1 MRTYPELW
9 TKWLTLS
16 MVLKEGPRIQSK
28 SGPILTRAAPLMRPS
43 DSLSQAHLR
52 EPLLAAL
59 VENALDGIITINETG
74 TILSF
79 NPAAVAL
86 FGYTPDEVIGRNV
99 CMLMP
104 EPYRSQHDDYL
115 RHYLRTGEAKIIGIG
130 RQVEGQRRDGSVF
143 PMELGVA
150 AVEAEGERYFVG
162 FIHDLTERRRFE
174 TGIHDMHADRL
185 DIIENM
191 TVGLAHELKQPLTG
205 INAYLNAASRLA
217 KKADLG
223 EIEQILDKASNQ
235 VFRVSEIV
243 DSLRQFIARGETL
256 KTLHHLNEVV
266 RTACEFTDSI
276 AKECGVVTTV
286 SLDAEYDLVLI
297 NRVQIQQVI
306 VNLKRNAIEAM
317 ENCDRRELIVSTHV
331 IDGNEIQVD
340 VADTGLGILEAIRT
354 KLFEQFTTTKPHGLG
369 VGLSISRSIINAHHG
384 RLWAKPNPGGG
395 TIFSFV
401 LPLAEQQKVTEA

>member
-1 MRTYPELW
+1 ML
-9 TKWLTLS
+9 
-16 MVLKEGPRIQSK
+16 
-28 SGPILTRAAPLMRPS
+28 PS
-43 DSLSQAHLR
+43 PSLSKAHLR

-59 VENALDGIITINETG
+59 VDNALDGIITIDEAG

-86 FGYTPDEVIGRNV
+86 FGYRPDEVIGQNV
-99 CMLMP
+99 RMLMP
-104 EPYRSQHDDYL
+104 EPYRSQHEDYL
-115 RHYLRTGEAKIIGIG
+115 NHYLRTGEAKIIGIG

-150 AVEAEGERYFVG
+150 AVVAEGERYFVG
-162 FIHDLTERRRFE
+162 FVHDLSERRRFE
-174 TGIHDMHADRL
+174 ARMHELHADRL

-191 TVGLAHELKQPLTG
+191 TVGFAHELKQPLSA
-205 INAYLNAASRLA
+205 INAYLHMVSRLL
-217 KKADLG
+217 KKGDPA
-223 EIEQILDKASNQ
+223 EIEQVLENASKQ

-243 DSLRQFIARGETL
+243 DNLRQFIARGETI
-256 KTLHHLNEVV
+256 KTVHHLNEVV

-276 AKECGVVTTV
+276 AKECGVVTMV
-286 SLDAEYDLVLI
+286 KLDAEKDLVLI

-317 ENCDRRELIVSTHV
+317 EHCERRELVVSTRV
-331 IDGNEIQVD
+331 IDGHEIQVD
-340 VADTGLGILEAIRT
+340 VVDTGPGISEPIKAR
-354 KLFEQFTTTKPHGLG
+354 LFEQFTTTKPHGMG

-384 RLWAKPNPGGG
+384 RLWVAPNAGGG

-401 LPLAEQQKVTEA
+401 LPLADQHQKLAET

>member
-1 MRTYPELW
+1 
-9 TKWLTLS
+9 
-16 MVLKEGPRIQSK
+16 
-28 SGPILTRAAPLMRPS
+28 MRPS
-43 DSLSQAHLR
+43 ESLSQTHLR
-52 EPLLAAL
+52 EPFLAAL
-59 VENALDGIITINETG
+59 LDNALDGIITIDETG

-79 NPAAVAL
+79 NPAAVTL
-86 FGYTPDEVIGRNV
+86 FGYTPDEVIGQNV
-99 CMLMP
+99 RMLMP
-104 EPYRSQHDDYL
+104 EPYRSQHDEYL
-115 RHYLRTGEAKIIGIG
+115 RHYLRTGEAKIIGVG

-174 TGIHDMHADRL
+174 ARMHDMHADRL

-191 TVGLAHELKQPLTG
+191 TVGLAHELKQPLAA
-205 INAYLNAASRLA
+205 INAYLNIANRLI
-217 KKADLG
+217 KKGDLG
-223 EIEQILDKASNQ
+223 EIEQVLDNASKQ

-243 DSLRQFIARGETL
+243 DSLRQFIARGETI

-276 AKECGVVTTV
+276 AKESGVATTV
-286 SLDAEYDLVLI
+286 NLDAENDLVLI
-297 NRVQIQQVI
+297 NAVQIQQVI

-317 ENCDRRELIVSTHV
+317 ENCERRELIVSTHV
-331 IDGNEIQVD
+331 INESEIQVD
-340 VADTGLGILEAIRT
+340 VADTGPGISEAIKA

-384 RLWAKPNPGGG
+384 RLWAEPNPGGG

-401 LPLAEQQKVTEA
+401 LPLVAQPQKLTEI

>member
-1 MRTYPELW
+1 MVAAEGLEYFYAPE
-9 TKWLTLS
+9 
-16 MVLKEGPRIQSK
+16 
-28 SGPILTRAAPLMRPS
+28 SGPILTQAVLLMHAS

-59 VENALDGIITINETG
+59 VDKALDGIITIDETG

-86 FGYTPDEVIGRNV
+86 FGYTPDEVLGRNV
-99 CMLMP
+99 RMLMP
-104 EPYRSQHDDYL
+104 EPYRSHHDEYL
-115 RHYLRTGEAKIIGIG
+115 QHYLRTGEAKIIGIG

-150 AVEAEGERYFVG
+150 AVEAEGDRFFVG
-162 FIHDLTERRRFE
+162 FIHDLDERRRFE
-174 TGIHDMHADRL
+174 ARIHDMHADRI
-185 DIIENM
+185 DIIESM
-191 TVGLAHELKQPLTG
+191 TAALAHELKQPLAAIT
-205 INAYLNAASRLA
+205 AYHNIASRVV
-217 KKADLG
+217 KKGDLG
-223 EIEQILDKASNQ
+223 EIEQVLDKASKQ

-243 DSLRQFIARGETL
+243 DNLRQFIIRGETI

-276 AKECGVVTTV
+276 AKGSGVATSVN
-286 SLDAEYDLVLI
+286 LDAEDDLALV

-317 ENCDRRELIVSTHV
+317 ENCERRELTVSTHV
-331 IDGNEIQVD
+331 IDGHGIRVD
-340 VADTGLGILEAIRT
+340 VADTGPGICEAIKER
-354 KLFEQFTTTKPHGLG
+354 LFEQFTTTKPHGLG
-369 VGLSISRSIINAHHG
+369 VGLSISRSIIEAHHG
-384 RLWAKPNPGGG
+384 RLWAEPNPGGG

-401 LPLAEQQKVTEA
+401 LPLASENHELLEIEKAKR